1 MSSVPKPHTPRGW
14 LLVIAVELILIGAVI
29 GLFFGL
35 QHQGSRQDAAA
46 VRQRASCV
54 SINHT
59 NGAITDI
66 LNRSIKASR
75 AKRLLDVKK
84 HDTASVKLDDR
95 NIGSG
100 ITLRAKFSQIDCGP

>member
-66 LNRSIKASR
+66 LNRSITASR
-75 AKRLLDVKK
+75 GKRIVDVNR
-84 HDTASVKLDDR
+84 HDTASVKLDDK

-100 ITLRAKFSQIDCGP
+100 ITLRAKFTQIDCGP